1 MAFTIIKQDLDYGI
15 YLNIQH
21 FAASRGLA
29 IKDEN
34 YPINED
40 LFLTKKNTDHHFILH
55 AERDEKIKVEVP
67 PRENIVA
74 FLLITTNSDYNKK
87 DKLTKAINKIGK
99 MEKLI
104 IVKPNTMKINK
115 VPFHTV
121 ELVNG
126 NTHLIKNWA
135 QDLADK
141 GRIVSLPNSESWKI
155 MEEIF
160 IVEGK
165 NLPALDPES
174 HEIVW
179 SNFEEGDIVYLETPS
194 LSSNGIQSGY
204 YIIKSQ

>member
-1 MAFTIIKQDLDYGI
+1 MAFTITKQDLDYCI

-21 FAASRGLA
+21 FAASRGLV
-29 IKDEN
+29 IKDDN
-34 YPINED
+34 YPIGED
-40 LFLTKKNTDHHFILH
+40 LFLSKKNSDHHFILH

-67 PRENIVA
+67 PRHNNVA
-74 FLLITTNSDYNKK
+74 FLLITADSDYNKK
-87 DKLTKAINKIGK
+87 DKLTKAINRIGK

-104 IVKPNTMKINK
+104 IIKHNTMKVNK

-126 NTHLIKNWA
+126 NTHLIKNWL
-135 QDLADK
+135 QDKFDK
-141 GRIVSLPNSESWKI
+141 GRVVSLPNPESWKI
-155 MEEIF
+155 MEEVF
-160 IVEGK
+160 MVDGK
-165 NLPALDPES
+165 NLPVLDVNS

-204 YIIKSQ
+204 YLVR